1 MKIMTIASALLLSS
15 CGSTD
20 TEVAETIEMP
30 VEHKPD
36 VKPELLVGDW
46 VEPNPIDA
54 DELQGIELLKDGKA
68 KSINMET
75 LQYTNWYIT
84 EDKLALVV
92 KSIGIHTSSIDTL
105 IYTVERLTDKELIL
119 KEGDVTISYTKQ

>member
-1 MKIMTIASALLLSS
+1 MKMMTVACALLLSS
-15 CGSTD
+15 CGGTD
-20 TEVAETIEMP
+20 TEDADTIEIP
-30 VEHKPD
+30 VEHKA
-36 VKPELLVGDW
+36 VVTPELLMGDW

-75 LQYTNWYIT
+75 LQYANWYIT
-84 EDKLALVV
+84 EGKLALVV

-105 IYTVERLTDKELIL
+105 IYTVERLTDKEMIL
-119 KEGDVTISYTKQ
+119 KDRDVTISYTKQ